1 MPGIGHGDKLLTVE
15 STFTSSVDAV
25 SFRLFNTFA
34 LTLFDKPPFQL
45 SHHAKNGHDDPA
57 GFASRR
63 HVWIEHSDECL
74 PLIAL
79 MHNVEH
85 IAGIAPQPVRRVTTS
100 SSPGRRNSMI
110 VINSA
115 RPSRLPPDTFS
126 ERITPQPSALS
137 LTSCV
142 LRSWSIVLTRA

>member
-1 MPGIGHGDKLLTVE
+1 MPRVGHGDKLLAVE

-45 SHHAKNGHDDPA
+45 SHHAENGHDDPA

-85 IAGIAPQPVRRVTTS
+85 IAGIAPQPVEAGNDKFV
-100 SSPGRRNSMI
+100 
-110 VINSA
+110 A
-115 RPSRLPPDTFS
+115 W
-126 ERITPQPSALS
+126 PQEFDDRHQLGA
-137 LTSCV
+137 
-142 LRSWSIVLTRA
+142 AFAAAA